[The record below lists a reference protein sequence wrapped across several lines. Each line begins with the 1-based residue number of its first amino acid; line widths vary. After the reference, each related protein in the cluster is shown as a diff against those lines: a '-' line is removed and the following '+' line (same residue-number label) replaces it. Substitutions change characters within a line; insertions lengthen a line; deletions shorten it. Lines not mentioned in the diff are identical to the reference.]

1 MTADKSV
8 FQDKRPDLVSEE
20 ISVNFGPQ
28 HPSTHGVFRAVLK
41 LDGELIVDCESVI
54 GYLHRCAEKTAE
66 NVTYVQFHPYTDR
79 LDYIAAMTNNW
90 TYSMAVEKLFSDQI
104 EIPERAEYLR
114 VIIGELQRIA
124 SHVLFYAT
132 FANDVGAV
140 TPFLYGFREREMCYT
155 LFEELSGQ
163 RLNYNFIRVGGIL
176 RDVTQSWISKVYKFL
191 DWLEIK
197 LKEYHNILTYNSIFI
212 SRTAKV
218 GVCSENTALKYALTG
233 PNLRASGLPGSMC
246 DRDLR
251 RDDSY
256 SIYKELLDKNVFKI
270 VNFNP
275 IWEPVRNGEV
285 VMGDVWSRYFVRML
299 EIEESAKIVR
309 YCLDNLP
316 GGADNS
322 ENLPVNTKKYLR
334 AVKPPAGEAYFAGE
348 NPRGELGFY
357 IVSDGSDKAV
367 RIKVRSPAFAS
378 VSALPDLVRGY
389 LVADFI
395 AILGSIDIVLGEIDR

>member
-1 MTADKSV
+1 MTTDKSTNME
-8 FQDKRPDLVSEE
+8 QKSGLVSEE

-28 HPSTHGVFRAVLK
+28 HPSTHGVFRAILK
-41 LDGELIVDCESVI
+41 LDGEQIVDCESVI

-79 LDYIAAMTNNW
+79 LDYIASMTNNW
-90 TYSMAVEKLFSDQI
+90 TYSLAVEKLYGDKM

-124 SHVLFYAT
+124 SHLLFFGT
-132 FANDVGAV
+132 FSNDVGAV

-163 RLNYNFIRVGGIL
+163 RLNYNFIRVGGVL
-176 RDVTQSWISKVYKFL
+176 RDITQEWATKAYNFL
-191 DWLEIK
+191 DWLALK
-197 LKEYHNILTYNSIFI
+197 LPEYHDILTYNSIFL
-212 SRTAKV
+212 SRTGKV
-218 GVCSENTALKYALTG
+218 GILSEETALDYAITG
-233 PNLRASGLPGSMC
+233 PNLRASGLADSMC

-251 RDDSY
+251 RDEPY
-256 SIYKELLDKNVFKI
+256 SLYKELFDKNIFKVI
-270 VNFNP
+270 NFDP
-275 IWEPVRNGEV
+275 TWEPVQNGEV
-285 VMGDVWSRYFVRML
+285 VMGDVWARYFARML

-316 GGADNS
+316 GGADNKDK
-322 ENLPVNTKKYLR
+322 LPVNIKKYLKT
-334 AVKPPAGEAYFAGE
+334 VKPPAGEAYFVGE

-378 VSALPDLVRGY
+378 VSALPELARGY

>member
-1 MTADKSV
+1 MTADKSLS
-8 FQDKRPDLVSEE
+8 KNECSDLVSEE

-41 LDGELIVDCESVI
+41 LDGEQIVDCESVI

-66 NVTYVQFHPYTDR
+66 NVSYVQFHPYTDR

-90 TYSMAVEKLFSDQI
+90 TYSLAVEKLYG
-104 EIPERAEYLR
+104 EKLEVPERAEYLR

-124 SHVLFYAT
+124 SHLLFFAT

-155 LFEELSGQ
+155 LFEELCGQ
-163 RLNYNFIRVGGIL
+163 RLNYNFIRVGGVL
-176 RDVTQSWISKVYKFL
+176 RDITQEWVTKTYNFL
-191 DWLEIK
+191 DWLALK
-197 LKEYHNILTYNSIFI
+197 LPEYHDILTYNSILLA
-212 SRTAKV
+212 RTSKV
-218 GVCSENTALKYALTG
+218 GIMTEDIALDYAITG
-233 PNLRASGLPGSMC
+233 PNLRASGVADSIC

-251 RDDSY
+251 RDEPY
-256 SIYKELLDKNVFKI
+256 SLYKDLFDKKVFNV
-270 VNFNP
+270 VNFDP
-275 IWEPVRNGEV
+275 TWQPVQNGDV
-285 VMGDVWSRYFVRML
+285 VMGDVWSRYYSRML
-299 EIEESAKIVR
+299 EMEESAKIVR

-316 GGADNS
+316 GGADNKDK
-322 ENLPVNTKKYLR
+322 LAVNIKKYLKT
-334 AVKPPAGEAYFAGE
+334 VKPPAGEAYFAGE

-357 IVSDGSDKAV
+357 IISDGSDRAV

-378 VSALPDLVRGY
+378 VSALPAIVRGY

-395 AILGSIDIVLGEIDR
+395 AILGSVDIVLGEIDR